1 MIRAACV
8 AAPPE
13 FGYAD
18 NMLIAVLAGIAIA
31 VVAAVLAKRAAA
43 AEATRVADRAVDEA
57 RAESAAL
64 IKAARFE
71 AAGHERAMET
81 AARAEVLDA
90 RTTADDA
97 LAGAEAAAERRAE
110 ALSRAQDEL
119 ETLEDALSQR
129 EAQVAAV
136 QREAQSRRD
145 RAQGVQRDAERK
157 LASARGDLE
166 TRAGVG
172 ATDLIAQMSRAW
184 LEEARAR
191 AAAAIRAID
200 ATASDPAHDREA
212 SRVMEIAAARYHHH
226 YLTERSASNLRVGA
240 DLVAVL
246 LDHGAAMHGALERV
260 AGVQLQVN
268 DEQDAVRLD
277 GLDGVGKEMVR
288 RALNKLLKKPET
300 IDDARKDP
308 DAWATR
314 AREHLNQEIRAL
326 GKRAF
331 QTLGLQ
337 KAHPEIVELVG
348 ALNFRTSYTQNQWWH
363 ALEAS
368 YLAGMMAAELGLDE
382 KLARRATLMH
392 DIGKALTHKIEGS
405 HAVIGADIARR
416 LGESETV
423 ANAIGAHHADEP
435 CNSVYAYLVA
445 ASDAMSGAR
454 PGARRELAEGFTAK
468 IEDLERIGLA
478 RRGVAF
484 AHAVHGGRELRVYV
498 RERDVDDLGVV
509 ELSTDIANQ
518 IAEEMTFP
526 GQIKVTVIRAFE
538 ATATA
543 N

>member
-1 MIRAACV
+1 
-8 AAPPE
+8 
-13 FGYAD
+13 
-18 NMLIAVLAGIAIA
+18 MLFA
-31 VVAAVLAKRAAA
+31 VVAGLVIAVATAILAARIAA
-43 AEATRVADRAVDEA
+43 AEAARTARRALDGA
-57 RAESAAL
+57 RAEAAAQV
-64 IKAARFE
+64 KAARLE
-71 AAGHERAMET
+71 AAAHQRAVET
-81 AARAEVLDA
+81 AARAEVLEA
-90 RTTADDA
+90 RTAAD
-97 LAGAEAAAERRAE
+97 EAVARAE
-110 ALSRAQDEL
+110 ATADRRA
-119 ETLEDALSQR
+119 DAVARDHAALDAQHDAIEQRDAQVSQTQR
-129 EAQVAAV
+129 EL
-136 QREAQSRRD
+136 QSRRD
-145 RAQGVQRDAERK
+145 RAQGLERDTERRI
-157 LASARGDLE
+157 ASARGDLE
-166 TRAGVG
+166 ARAGVRG
-172 ATDLIAQMSRAW
+172 TELIAQLSQAW
-184 LEEARAR
+184 LDEARAR
-191 AAAAIRAID
+191 AADAVRAID
-200 ATASDPAHDREA
+200 ATAADPAHDREA
-212 SRVMEIAAARYHHH
+212 RRVMEIAASRYQHH
-226 YLTERSASNLRVGA
+226 YLTERSASNLRLGHE
-240 DLVAVL
+240 LVAVL
-246 LDHGAAMHGALERV
+246 LDGSAALHGALERV
-260 AGVQLQVN
+260 SGVQLQVN
-268 DEQDAVRLD
+268 DEKDAIRLE

-288 RALNKLLKKPET
+288 RAINKLIKKPET
-300 IDDARKDP
+300 LDDARRDP
-308 DAWATR
+308 EGWATR
-314 AREHLNQEIRAL
+314 NRDHLLQEIRTL

-331 QTLGLQ
+331 QTLGIQ

-363 ALEAS
+363 AVEAS

-416 LGESETV
+416 LGEPEVV

-498 RERDVDDLGVV
+498 RERDVDDLTVV
-509 ELSTDIANQ
+509 EMSTDIANQ

>member
-1 MIRAACV
+1 M
-8 AAPPE
+8 
-13 FGYAD
+13 
-18 NMLIAVLAGIAIA
+18 MIAVLAGCVIA
-31 VVAAVLAKRAAA
+31 VVTAMLAKRAAA
-43 AEATRVADRAVDEA
+43 AEAARVAHRATDEA
-57 RAESAAL
+57 KAEAAAKVTAARREAAAL
-64 IKAARFE
+64 
-71 AAGHERAMET
+71 ERALET
-81 AARAEVLDA
+81 AARAEVLDE
-90 RTTADDA
+90 RTAADDA
-97 LAGAEAAAERRAE
+97 LGRAE
-110 ALSRAQDEL
+110 AIADRRADELSRAQAEL
-119 ETLEDALSQR
+119 DVQRDAIEQR
-129 EAQVAAV
+129 DAQVTAA
-136 QREAQSRRD
+136 QRDVQSRRD
-145 RAQGVQRDAERK
+145 RAQGVERDAERK

-166 TRAGVG
+166 TRAGVRG
-172 ATDLIAQMSRAW
+172 AELIAQLSGAW
-184 LEEARAR
+184 LDEARAR
-191 AAAAIRAID
+191 AAAEVRAID
-200 ATASDPAHDREA
+200 ATAADPAHDREA

-226 YLTERSASNLRVGA
+226 YLTERSASNLRIGSE
-240 DLVAVL
+240 LVAIL
-246 LDHGAAMHGALERV
+246 LDNGAAMHGALERV
-260 AGVQLQVN
+260 SGVQLQVN
-268 DEQDAVRLD
+268 DEKDAIRLD

-288 RALNKLLKKPET
+288 RTINKMIKKPES

-308 DAWATR
+308 DGWATR
-314 AREHLNQEIRAL
+314 GREHIQQEIRSL

-331 QTLGLQ
+331 QTLGIQ

-363 ALEAS
+363 AVEAS

-405 HAVIGADIARR
+405 HAVIGAEIARR
-416 LGESETV
+416 LGEPELV

-478 RRGVAF
+478 RRGVAY

-498 RERDVDDLGVV
+498 REREVDDLTVV
-509 ELSTDIANQ
+509 EMSTDIANQ

>member
-1 MIRAACV
+1 
-8 AAPPE
+8 
-13 FGYAD
+13 
-18 NMLIAVLAGIAIA
+18 MLIAVLAGLVIAAITA
-31 VVAAVLAKRAAA
+31 IVAKRATA
-43 AEATRVADRAVDEA
+43 AEAARATRRAIDEA
-57 RAESAAL
+57 RAESAAR
-64 IKAARFE
+64 IQAARLE
-71 AAGHERAMET
+71 ATAHGRVMET
-81 AARAEVLDA
+81 AARAEVLEA
-90 RTTADDA
+90 RTAADEA
-97 LAGAEAAAERRAE
+97 LARAE
-110 ALSRAQDEL
+110 LEVEQRDAALARAQAEL
-119 ETLEDALSQR
+119 ATLEDALEQR
-129 EAQVAAV
+129 DAQAVAT
-136 QREAQSRRD
+136 QRDVQSRRD
-145 RAQGVQRDAERK
+145 RAQGIERDAQGK
-157 LASARGDLE
+157 VAGARSDLE
-166 TRAGVG
+166 TRAGVRG
-172 ATDLIAQMSRAW
+172 AELIAQMSQAW

-191 AAAAIRAID
+191 AAAAVRAID
-200 ATASDPAHDREA
+200 ATAADPAHDREA
-212 SRVMEIAAARYHHH
+212 RRVMEIAATRYHHH
-226 YLTERSASNLRVGA
+226 YLTERSASNLRIGAELVG
-240 DLVAVL
+240 LL
-246 LDHGAAMHGALERV
+246 LDSGSALHGALERV
-260 AGVQLQVN
+260 AGVQLLVN
-268 DEQDAVRLD
+268 DEKDAIRLD
-277 GLDGVGKEMVR
+277 GLDGVGKELVR
-288 RALNKLLKKPET
+288 RAINKLIKKPET

-308 DAWATR
+308 DGWAMR
-314 AREHLNQEIRAL
+314 GREHLNQEIRAL

-331 QTLGLQ
+331 QTLGIQ

-363 ALEAS
+363 AVEAS

-416 LGESETV
+416 LGEPELV

-478 RRGVAF
+478 RRGVAY

-498 RERDVDDLGVV
+498 RERDVDDLTVV
-509 ELSTDIANQ
+509 EMSTDIASQ

>member
-1 MIRAACV
+1 MM
-8 AAPPE
+8 E
-13 FGYAD
+13 
-18 NMLIAVLAGIAIA
+18 NMWIAVLAGAAVA
-31 VVAAVLAKRAAA
+31 VVAAVMAHRATA
-43 AEATRVADRAVDEA
+43 AEASRAARRAVDDA
-57 RAESAAL
+57 TAESAAL
-64 IKAARFE
+64 AEAARLE
-71 AAGHERAMET
+71 AAARGRAMET
-81 AARAEVLDA
+81 AARSEVLEA
-90 RTTADDA
+90 RTAADDA
-97 LAGAEAAAERRAE
+97 LGRAEAAVEARGEALARAE
-110 ALSRAQDEL
+110 AEIAAADDVIEQRDVQVTA
-119 ETLEDALSQR
+119 TQR
-129 EAQVAAV
+129 EM
-136 QREAQSRRD
+136 QSRRD
-145 RAQGVQRDAERK
+145 RAHGVERDAERK
-157 LASARGDLE
+157 RAGARSELE
-166 TRAGVG
+166 TRAGVK
-172 ATDLIAQMSRAW
+172 AVELVAQMAQGW
-184 LEEARAR
+184 IEEARAR
-191 AAAAIRAID
+191 AAAAVRAID
-200 ATASDPAHDREA
+200 GTAADPAHDREA
-212 SRVMEIAAARYHHH
+212 RRVMEIAAARYQHH
-226 YLTERSASNLRVGA
+226 YLTERSASNLRIGAELVGA
-240 DLVAVL
+240 L
-246 LDHGAAMHGALERV
+246 LDGGAALHGALERA

-268 DEQDAVRLD
+268 DDKDAIRLD

-288 RALNKLLKKPET
+288 RAIAKLVKKPET
-300 IDDARKDP
+300 LDDARKDP
-308 DAWATR
+308 EAWA
-314 AREHLNQEIRAL
+314 AKSREHLQQEIRAL

-331 QTLGLQ
+331 QTLGIP

-363 ALEAS
+363 AVEAS

-416 LGESETV
+416 LGEAELV

-478 RRGVAF
+478 RRGVAY

-498 RERDVDDLGVV
+498 REREVDDPTVV
-509 ELSTDIANQ
+509 EMSTDIANQ